1 MGAVVSVLLILNSL
15 LDLALVAAPFVGH
28 PLQKELLH
36 VTLKGSTCCAT
47 APVRS
52 VCARTNRSHAVPSVP
67 ERPQPTSCWRAS
79 TATSSWCTPSSASPP
94 AAMGAAT
101 RRCGAW
107 PSRAT

>member
-52 VCARTNRSHAVPSVP
+52 ACARTNVPTLCP
-67 ERPQPTSCWRAS
+67 RC
-79 TATSSWCTPSSASPP
+79 PS
-94 AAMGAAT
+94 G
-101 RRCGAW
+101 
-107 PSRAT
+107 PSQ